1 MVKQCHKRTIPQK
14 KHHLQKAGIQKKS
27 LHHGQFMQY
36 LNVLPTFTIIN
47 HELWPSFTIINHQF
61 THIITMF

>member
-14 KHHLQKAGIQKKS
+14 KHHLQKAGIQKKT

-47 HELWPSFTIINHQF
+47 H
-61 THIITMF
+61 